1 MLYMMEIRSTFTT
14 CFFLFL
20 LLSVPYF
27 STGASQA
34 LESEI
39 YEIDYRG
46 PETHSSSPPPDH
58 HRSHASPLSTH
69 RKGLGSATVNKGLM
83 SSDTHTKQE
92 KVKRIHG

>member
-1 MLYMMEIRSTFTT
+1 MELTRSTFTT

-20 LLSVPYF
+20 LLSPPYF
-27 STGASQA
+27 STGAKQG

-58 HRSHASPLSTH
+58 RHRHATPLSNN
-69 RKGLGSATVNKGLM
+69 RKASLGSATVKKGSM
-83 SSDTHTKQE
+83 ISNDHAKQE
-92 KVKRIHG
+92 KVERIHG